1 MADIYIDAL
10 VFTVALI
17 GMEGVAWIVH
27 RNVMHGS
34 LWSLH
39 RSHHQEGRRIFEAN
53 DLFGLAFAVLA
64 MALFVLGARAGWR
77 PLWWFA
83 AGMTAY
89 GVLYAIVH
97 DGLVH
102 RRLPFFKTPT
112 SGYLGRLAQAHQLHH
127 VTRGKDGA
135 VSFGFLFATDPAKLV
150 TDLRRRRTKP
160 S

>member
-1 MADIYIDAL
+1 MADALIDAL
-10 VFTVALI
+10 AFVVALA

-27 RNVMHGS
+27 RHVMHGA

-39 RSHHQEGRRIFEAN
+39 RSHHEARRGVFEAN
-53 DLFGLAFAVLA
+53 DLFGIAFAAIAVVF
-64 MALFVLGARAGWR
+64 FVLGARPGWR
-77 PLWWFA
+77 PLWWSA

-89 GVLYAIVH
+89 GVLYALVH

-112 SGYLGRLAQAHQLHH
+112 TGYLGRLAQAHHLHH
-127 VTRGKDGA
+127 ATHEKDGA
-135 VSFGFLFATDPAKLV
+135 VSFGFLFAPNPDRLRA
-150 TDLRRRRTKP
+150 DLRRLRAER